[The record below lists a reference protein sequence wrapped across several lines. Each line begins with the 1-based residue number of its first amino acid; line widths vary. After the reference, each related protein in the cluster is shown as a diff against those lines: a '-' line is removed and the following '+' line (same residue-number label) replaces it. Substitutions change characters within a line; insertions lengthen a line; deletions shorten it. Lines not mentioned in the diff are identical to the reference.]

1 MPLDPKAEAA
11 KRKAMAAVFE
21 KTQREM
27 ASAVDEL
34 AVTRR
39 LPVPYQSNE
48 PIPPVTLPYP
58 QDSHL
63 IRSIELVPQ
72 RKLPF
77 FVAADSAQNPCSGG
91 KPWASFNPSVP
102 SVLANREPSQAA
114 PTVAKPSTDE
124 EMWRTRHN
132 EWTLQKNAYNPDI
145 ASQMRCAEPAYYV
158 APQPSATAPPTRCVQ
173 APPPS
178 SRHPSVTLSQHQRT
192 QGRLAYIGC
201 ECRGRLRQAKG
212 KPNTNPTLTPTRL
225 RHRHRPYPLTL
236 PLSPTPTPTPTL
248 EGAHRLVD
256 QRRDRAQLLRLLRPG
271 SQN

>member
-132 EWTLQKNAYNPDI
+132 EWTLQKNAFNPDI
-145 ASQMRCAEPAYYV
+145 AAAMR
-158 APQPSATAPPTRCVQ
+158 
-173 APPPS
+173 
-178 SRHPSVTLSQHQRT
+178 
-192 QGRLAYIGC
+192 
-201 ECRGRLRQAKG
+201 
-212 KPNTNPTLTPTRL
+212 
-225 RHRHRPYPLTL
+225 
-236 PLSPTPTPTPTL
+236 
-248 EGAHRLVD
+248 
-256 QRRDRAQLLRLLRPG
+256 
-271 SQN
+271 